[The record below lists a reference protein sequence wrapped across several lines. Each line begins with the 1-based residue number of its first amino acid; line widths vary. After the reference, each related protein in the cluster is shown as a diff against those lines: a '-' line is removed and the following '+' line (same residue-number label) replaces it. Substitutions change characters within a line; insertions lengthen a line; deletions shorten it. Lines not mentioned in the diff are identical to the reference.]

1 MWGQSLKIAHAR
13 TEDPSSIMYMD
24 IVVIRSE
31 IGSVIGGH
39 GGHPVGTSRGM
50 LPLGA
55 LKLAHEASMA
65 TLLTVMQDGGNPVFE
80 AQAKARFNFAHDGTI
95 YSWNNADKI

>member
-1 MWGQSLKIAHAR
+1 
-13 TEDPSSIMYMD
+13 MYMD

-55 LKLAHEASMA
+55 LKLAQEASMA
-65 TLLTVMQDGGNPVFE
+65 ALLTIFWSLKFTQ
-80 AQAKARFNFAHDGTI
+80 QAKK
-95 YSWNNADKI
+95 YSKELKSTER